1 MTLGGYV
8 DAHGRGRAFARPR
21 FGPSGSARGTHTSVG
36 ASASPRAR
44 LLRRTER
51 SRRHLAAARAN
62 LAFLATGIARE
73 VRAEALIGTAVEVRL
88 LAQRCRTP
96 ERGFCL
102 LERWIEGERAF
113 ERSDRQGRFEQTEMG
128 EAFRVPQAGGLPDP
142 Q

>member
-73 VRAEALIGTAVEVRL
+73 VRAKALIGPAVEVRL
-88 LAQRCRTP
+88 PAQRRRP
-96 ERGFCL
+96 SERGFRL
-102 LERWIEGERAF
+102 LQGRIEGERAL
-113 ERSDRQGRFEQTEMG
+113 ERSDCQGRLEQTEMG
-128 EAFRVPQAGGLPDP
+128 EPFRVPQ
-142 Q
+142 